1 MEENIIVSD
10 RDGNENRGP
19 RKSRRKLF
27 WGIVLVTGAVAMLM
41 NRLGYLGGV
50 GFWQMVFT
58 VILAA
63 VFLNGIL
70 RRSFS
75 QMMLSLAVFVIVN
88 DEMLHMEA
96 ITPVPVLVAAV
107 AISIGLKMLFPNFS
121 RHGRDGVFHTF
132 WWSPAHKSRQ
142 ISSER
147 REGDV
152 ITYENTFGSAV
163 KYITEEVSVVYLKN
177 NFGGMEVFFNDAVLK
192 GGSARVRV
200 ESSFGGMELYVPASW
215 DVKLNVD
222 TGFGAA
228 EENGIRKPADGN
240 VLYIDGEIWF
250 GGLEVHYI

>member
-75 QMMLSLAVFVIVN
+75 QMMLSVAVFVIV
-88 DEMLHMEA
+88 MMRCC
-96 ITPVPVLVAAV
+96 TWRPSPRCRCWWRQWP
-107 AISIGLKMLFPNFS
+107 FPS
-121 RHGRDGVFHTF
+121 G
-132 WWSPAHKSRQ
+132 
-142 ISSER
+142 
-147 REGDV
+147 
-152 ITYENTFGSAV
+152 
-163 KYITEEVSVVYLKN
+163 
-177 NFGGMEVFFNDAVLK
+177 
-192 GGSARVRV
+192 
-200 ESSFGGMELYVPASW
+200 
-215 DVKLNVD
+215 
-222 TGFGAA
+222 
-228 EENGIRKPADGN
+228 
-240 VLYIDGEIWF
+240 
-250 GGLEVHYI
+250 